1 MSDYIKIL
9 QKMREV
15 SGSFDEF
22 IQSGKK
28 NDFYQF
34 IKNETDD
41 YHDFVVVVDG
51 AEVTVSVMSGAT
63 KAVFAVEGMDTV
75 AKIGFQNFKVDHAAR
90 EAQIYQE
97 ACGAHLE
104 QFFVPC
110 KKIGEISNLEVFEME
125 LVDVGEE
132 LVTSDMWRKCSGS
145 MSNEEIVD
153 VIDEDC
159 GFVESLFPFYY
170 SNEEMTRLY
179 EFISELEINDLHS
192 GNIGYE
198 NGRIVIIDYSGYFP
212 F

>member
-22 IQSGKK
+22 KKKRKK

>member
-15 SGSFDEF
+15 SSSFDKF
-22 IQSGKK
+22 VQSGKK
-28 NDFYQF
+28 NDLLQF
-34 IKNETDD
+34 IDD
-41 YHDFVVVVDG
+41 EADEWHDFVVAVDG
-51 AEVTVSVMSGAT
+51 AEVTVSIMFGAT
-63 KAVFAVEGMDTV
+63 KAVFAAEGMDTV

-97 ACGAHLE
+97 AQAMGLE

-110 KKIGEISNLEVFEME
+110 KKIGEISSLEVFEME
-125 LVDVGEE
+125 LVEVGEE
-132 LVTSDMWRKCSGS
+132 LVTSDMWRKCSDS
-145 MSNEEIVD
+145 MSREEIID
-153 VIDEDC
+153 VIDYDC
-159 GFVESLFPFYY
+159 GFIETLFPFYY
-170 SNEEMTRLY
+170 SDEEMTRLY

>member
-1 MSDYIKIL
+1 
-9 QKMREV
+9 MRDVSFLFNRFLETGARADFDNFLETEV
-15 SGSFDEF
+15 
-22 IQSGKK
+22 
-28 NDFYQF
+28 
-34 IKNETDD
+34 DD
-41 YHDFVVVVDG
+41 YGDFTVVIDTE
-51 AEVTVSVMSGAT
+51 EVTVHIFHGAT
-63 KAVFAVEGMDTV
+63 KAVFSIDEMDTV

-90 EAQIYQE
+90 EAQIFQE

-145 MSNEEIVD
+145 MSSEEIVD
-153 VIDEDC
+153 VIDDDC
-159 GFVESLFPFYY
+159 GFIETLFPFYY
-170 SNEEMTRLY
+170 SEEEMTQLY
-179 EFISELEINDLHS
+179 EFISKLEINDLHS

>member
-1 MSDYIKIL
+1 
-9 QKMREV
+9 MRDVSFLFNRFLETGARADFDNFLETEV
-15 SGSFDEF
+15 
-22 IQSGKK
+22 
-28 NDFYQF
+28 
-34 IKNETDD
+34 DD
-41 YHDFVVVVDG
+41 YGDFTVVIDTE
-51 AEVTVSVMSGAT
+51 EVTVHIFHGAT
-63 KAVFAVEGMDTV
+63 KAVFAIDGMDTV

-90 EAQIYQE
+90 EAQIFQE

-145 MSNEEIVD
+145 MSSEEIVD
-153 VIDEDC
+153 VIDDDC

-179 EFISELEINDLHS
+179 KFISELEINDLHS

>member
-1 MSDYIKIL
+1 
-9 QKMREV
+9 MREV
-15 SGSFDEF
+15 SNSFDKF
-22 IQSGKK
+22 IQSGEKD
-28 NDFYQF
+28 DFLQF
-34 IKNETDD
+34 VEDDTDD
-41 YHDFVVVVDG
+41 NHDFVVAVDG
-51 AEVTVSVMSGAT
+51 AEVTVSIMFGAT

-90 EAQIYQE
+90 EAQVYQE
-97 ACGAHLE
+97 ACSAHLE

-110 KKIGEISNLEVFEME
+110 KKIGEISRLEVFEME

-159 GFVESLFPFYY
+159 GFVEALFPFYY
-170 SNEEMTRLY
+170 SDEKMTQLFKFIFEMK
-179 EFISELEINDLHS
+179 INDLHS

-198 NGRIVIIDYSGYFP
+198 DGRIVIIDYSGYFP

>member
-9 QKMREV
+9 QKMREIN
-15 SGSFDEF
+15 SSFDKF
-22 IQSGKK
+22 VQSGKK
-28 NDFYQF
+28 NDLLQF
-34 IKNETDD
+34 VNDETDEW
-41 YHDFVVVVDG
+41 HDFVVAMDG
-51 AEVTVSVMSGAT
+51 AEVTVSIMFGAT
-63 KAVFAVEGMDTV
+63 KAVFAAEGMDTV

-97 ACGAHLE
+97 ARAMDLE

-110 KKIGEISNLEVFEME
+110 KKIGEISSLEVFEME
-125 LVDVGEE
+125 LVEVGED

-145 MSNEEIVD
+145 MSSEEIVD
-153 VIDEDC
+153 VIDDDC
-159 GFVESLFPFYY
+159 GFIEALFPFYY
-170 SNEEMTRLY
+170 SVEEMTRLY
-179 EFISELEINDLHS
+179 DFISELEINDLHS

>member
-15 SGSFDEF
+15 SSSFDKF
-22 IQSGKK
+22 VQSGKK
-28 NDFYQF
+28 SDLLRF
-34 IKNETDD
+34 IDNEADEW
-41 YHDFVVVVDG
+41 HDFVVAVDG
-51 AEVTVSVMSGAT
+51 AEVTVSIMFGAT

-97 ACGAHLE
+97 ARAMDLE

-110 KKIGEISNLEVFEME
+110 KKIGEISSLEVFEME
-125 LVDVGEE
+125 LVEVGED
-132 LVTSDMWRKCSGS
+132 LVTSDMWQKCSGS
-145 MSNEEIVD
+145 MSDEEIVD
-153 VIDEDC
+153 VIDNDY
-159 GFVESLFPFYY
+159 GFVEALFPFYY
-170 SNEEMTRLY
+170 SDEEMTRLFD
-179 EFISELEINDLHS
+179 FISELEINDLHS

-198 NGRIVIIDYSGYFP
+198 DGRIVIIDYSGYFP

>member
-1 MSDYIKIL
+1 MNEYIEVL
-9 QKMREV
+9 NKMRDVSFLFNRFLETGARADFDNFLETEV
-15 SGSFDEF
+15 
-22 IQSGKK
+22 
-28 NDFYQF
+28 
-34 IKNETDD
+34 DD
-41 YHDFVVVVDG
+41 YGDFTVVIDTE
-51 AEVTVSVMSGAT
+51 EVTVHIFHGAT
-63 KAVFAVEGMDTV
+63 KAVFSIDEMDTV

-90 EAQIYQE
+90 EAQIFQE

-145 MSNEEIVD
+145 MSSEEIVD
-153 VIDEDC
+153 VIDDDC
-159 GFVESLFPFYY
+159 GFIETLFPFYY
-170 SNEEMTRLY
+170 SEEEMTQLY
-179 EFISELEINDLHS
+179 EFISKLEINDLHS

>member
-34 IKNETDD
+34 MKNETDD

-110 KKIGEISNLEVFEME
+110 KKIGEISNLEVFEMK

-132 LVTSDMWRKCSGS
+132 LVTSDMWRKCSDS
-145 MSNEEIVD
+145 MSSEEIVC

>member
-1 MSDYIKIL
+1 
-9 QKMREV
+9 MRDVSFLFNRFLETGTRADFDNFLETEV
-15 SGSFDEF
+15 
-22 IQSGKK
+22 
-28 NDFYQF
+28 
-34 IKNETDD
+34 DD
-41 YHDFVVVVDG
+41 YGDFTVVIDTE
-51 AEVTVSVMSGAT
+51 EVTVHIFHGAT
-63 KAVFAVEGMDTV
+63 KAVFSIDEMDTV

-90 EAQIYQE
+90 EAQIFQE

-125 LVDVGEE
+125 FVDVGEE

-145 MSNEEIVD
+145 MSSEEIVD
-153 VIDEDC
+153 VIDDDC
-159 GFVESLFPFYY
+159 GFIETLFPFYY
-170 SNEEMTRLY
+170 SEEEMTQLY
-179 EFISELEINDLHS
+179 EFISKLEINDLHS

>member
-15 SGSFDEF
+15 SSSFDKF
-22 IQSGKK
+22 IQSGEK

-34 IKNETDD
+34 MKNETDEW
-41 YHDFVVVVDG
+41 HDFVVVVDG
-51 AEVTVSVMSGAT
+51 TEVIVSVMSGAT

-75 AKIGFQNFKVDHAAR
+75 AKIGFQDFKVDHAAR

-97 ACGAHLE
+97 ARSVHLE

-110 KKIGEISNLEVFEME
+110 EKIGEISSLDVFEME
-125 LVDVGEE
+125 LVEVGED
-132 LVTSDMWRKCSGS
+132 LVTSDMWQKCSGS
-145 MSNEEIVD
+145 MSGEEISGA
-153 VIDEDC
+153 IDDDDC
-159 GFVESLFPFYY
+159 YIEYLFPFYY
-170 SNEEMTRLY
+170 SDEEMTQLY
-179 EFISELEINDLHS
+179 DFISELKINDLHS

>member
-15 SGSFDEF
+15 SDSFNEF

-28 NDFYQF
+28 NDFYRF
-34 IKNETDD
+34 MENETDD

-51 AEVTVSVMSGAT
+51 AEVTVSIMSGAT

-110 KKIGEISNLEVFEME
+110 KKIGEISSLEVFEME

-132 LVTSDMWRKCSGS
+132 LVTSDMWRKCSDS
-145 MSNEEIVD
+145 MSSEEIVN

-170 SNEEMTRLY
+170 SNEEITQLY
-179 EFISELEINDLHS
+179 KFISELEINDLHS

>member
-15 SGSFDEF
+15 SSSFDKF
-22 IQSGKK
+22 VQSGKK
-28 NDFYQF
+28 NDLLQF
-34 IKNETDD
+34 IDD
-41 YHDFVVVVDG
+41 EADEWHDFVVAVDG
-51 AEVTVSVMSGAT
+51 AEVTVSIMFGAT
-63 KAVFAVEGMDTV
+63 KAVFAAEGMDTV

-97 ACGAHLE
+97 ARAMDLE

-110 KKIGEISNLEVFEME
+110 KKIGEISSLEVFEME
-125 LVDVGEE
+125 LVEVGEE
-132 LVTSDMWRKCSGS
+132 LVTSDMWRKCSDS
-145 MSNEEIVD
+145 MSREEIID
-153 VIDEDC
+153 VIDYDC
-159 GFVESLFPFYY
+159 GFIETLFPFYY
-170 SNEEMTRLY
+170 SDEEMTRLY
-179 EFISELEINDLHS
+179 EFISELEINDFHS

>member
-15 SGSFDEF
+15 SDSFNEF

-28 NDFYQF
+28 DDFYRF
-34 IKNETDD
+34 MENETDD
-41 YHDFVVVVDG
+41 YHGFVVVVDG
-51 AEVTVSVMSGAT
+51 AEVTVSIMSGAT

-110 KKIGEISNLEVFEME
+110 KKIGEISKLEVFEME

-132 LVTSDMWRKCSGS
+132 LVTSDMWRKCSDS
-145 MSNEEIVD
+145 MSSEEIVN

-159 GFVESLFPFYY
+159 GFIESLFPFYY
-170 SNEEMTRLY
+170 SNEEMTQLY

>member
-15 SGSFDEF
+15 SDSFNEF

-28 NDFYQF
+28 NDFYRF
-34 IKNETDD
+34 MENETDD

-51 AEVTVSVMSGAT
+51 AEVTVSIMSGAT

-97 ACGAHLE
+97 ACGVHLE

-110 KKIGEISNLEVFEME
+110 KKIGEISSLEVFEME

-145 MSNEEIVD
+145 MSSEEIVN

-170 SNEEMTRLY
+170 SNEEITRLY
-179 EFISELEINDLHS
+179 KFISELEINDLHS

>member
-15 SGSFDEF
+15 SGSFDKF
-22 IQSGKK
+22 IQSGDKS
-28 NDFYQF
+28 DFLQF
-34 IKNETDD
+34 VRDDTDGD
-41 YHDFVVVVDG
+41 DFVVVVDG
-51 AEVTVSVMSGAT
+51 AEVIVSVMSGAT

-97 ACGAHLE
+97 ARSVHLE

-110 KKIGEISNLEVFEME
+110 KKIGKISSLEVFEME
-125 LVDVGEE
+125 LVEVGED
-132 LVTSDMWRKCSGS
+132 LVTSDMWQKCSGT
-145 MSNEEIVD
+145 MSGEEISGA
-153 VIDEDC
+153 IDDDDC
-159 GFVESLFPFYY
+159 YIEYLFPFYY
-170 SNEEMTRLY
+170 SDEEITQLY
-179 EFISELEINDLHS
+179 DFISELEINDLHS